1 MAFKDTCREYCV
13 NAAGRLTLFNDA
25 CRYCVDKA
33 GRAAAGRFAVFGV
46 GVCFSLLMAWLYI
59 KDPTFLQYLDLKL
72 YDALLLKRPQHETSG
87 VPVIVDI
94 DEHSLAQYGQWPWPR
109 YRVALLIA
117 KLQQAGVRAVGMDI
131 LFAEPDRTSPKV
143 LQEQLKRD
151 LKVDMGFTGM
161 PQALMDNDSVLASVL
176 KGGPFVLGYFF
187 TFGDAGEAARDK
199 ADACRIHQLPFGL
212 IKRPGTP
219 QDLAFGD
226 TASSVVCPLPVLGA
240 AANGSGFFNTEPDI
254 DGLLRRTP
262 LFVNYQGRVYPN
274 LSLATLM
281 QALGLKNVKIQVDQ
295 DGVQSIKF
303 DKYDTIIPLDAE
315 GQMLI
320 NWRGPR
326 ETFRYVSASKVL
338 DDLLDKDELK
348 GKIVFIGTS
357 AAGLK
362 DLRATPYDAVYPGV
376 EAHATVVDNVLKGDF
391 IHRPTWAPAVEFF
404 AIIVAGIITTGL
416 LIWAKAGWSLV
427 PVLASGYGMW
437 WGAGFFLDAR
447 AAYIS
452 PLYSMITLGGNF
464 GLLTLLKY
472 WREEGQKKFLHAT
485 FQSYLAPELIDQM
498 FTNKTMPKLGGEARV
513 ITAYFTDIQSFSTF
527 SEKLTAVQLVELLN
541 EYLTAMTDILLGDMG
556 TLDKYEGDAIIAF
569 IGAPLDVPDHG
580 MRACRIAVAMQNKL
594 LELREKWRNEQQL
607 PGEPE
612 RNTKNLP
619 TEEWAP
625 GDKWPK
631 VVHAMRMRI
640 GVNSGEMVVGNMG
653 STMRMNYTMMGD
665 AVNLAARLEAGAKQ
679 YGVFSMVSM
688 FTMELKFGNEQG
700 DIRSVADTVETRFID
715 NIQVVGKEEP
725 VKVYELVAMK
735 GGLTDLE
742 RELIQRF
749 DTAMTLYLDQQ
760 WDQALAAFER
770 AQEVER
776 FPELK
781 LTPSKVF
788 MDRCRN
794 YKDNPPVEPGAAW
807 DGVYRMTKK

>member
-1 MAFKDTCREYCV
+1 MHYFKDTCRYCLDT
-13 NAAGRLTLFNDA
+13 AGRLA
-25 CRYCVDKA
+25 SGK
-33 GRAAAGRFAVFGV
+33 FAVFGA
-46 GVCFSLLMAWLYI
+46 GLLFSMLMAWLYVQQ
-59 KDPTFLQYLDLKL
+59 PTFLQYLDLKL
-72 YDALLLKRPQHETSG
+72 YDALLLQTRTHKAG
-87 VPVIVDI
+87 DLLVVVDI
-94 DEHSLAQYGQWPWPR
+94 DERSLAEYGQWPWPR

-117 KLQQAGVRAVGMDI
+117 KLQQAGVRSVGMDI

-143 LQEQLKRD
+143 LKEQLKRD
-151 LKVDMGFTGM
+151 LQVDMDFTGM
-161 PQALMDNDSVLASVL
+161 PEALMDNDAVFANVLH
-176 KGGPFVLGYFF
+176 GGPFVLGYFF
-187 TFGDAGEAARDK
+187 DFASKQDK
-199 ADACRIHQLPFGL
+199 QTEKKTYCNVHPLSCGV
-212 IKRPGTP
+212 IKEPGTP
-219 QDLAFGD
+219 ENMVFGNV
-226 TASSVVCPLPVLGA
+226 APAVVTPLDVLSRS
-240 AANGSGFFNTEPDI
+240 ANGSGFFNTEPDI

-262 LFVNYQGRVYPN
+262 LFINYEGSYYPS
-274 LSLATLM
+274 LSLATIM
-281 QALGLKNVKIQVDQ
+281 QGLGLKFAKIKGGPA
-295 DGVQSIKF
+295 GVESLQLGK
-303 DKYDTIIPLDAE
+303 TVIPLDAK

-320 NWRGPR
+320 NWRGPK

-338 DDLLDKDELK
+338 GDLLAKDELK

-362 DLRATPYDAVYPGV
+362 DLRATPFDAVYPGV
-376 EAHATVVDNVLKGDF
+376 EAHATVVDNILTNDF
-391 IHRPTWAPAVEFF
+391 IFRPDWAPGMEFIL
-404 AIIVAGIITTGL
+404 IIAAGIVTTGL

-437 WGAGFFLDAR
+437 WGA
-447 AAYIS
+447 AYILEKQGAYVS
-452 PLYSMITLGGNF
+452 PLYSMLTLVGNF

-541 EYLTAMTDILLGDMG
+541 EYLTAMTDILLEDMG

-580 MRACRIAVAMQNKL
+580 MRACRIAVDMQAKL
-594 LELREKWRNEQQL
+594 LELREKWKNEQQL
-607 PGEPE
+607 PNEPE

-619 TEEWAP
+619 AEEWAP
-625 GDKWPK
+625 SDKWPK
-631 VVHAMRMRI
+631 VVHDMRMRI

-688 FTMELKFGNEQG
+688 FTMDLEFKDETGSTK
-700 DIRSVADTVETRFID
+700 RVSDTVEARFID

-735 GGLTDLE
+735 DGLTEQEQDL
-742 RELIQRF
+742 IKRF
-749 DTAMTLYLDQQ
+749 EAAMALYLDQQ
-760 WDQALAAFER
+760 WDQALAAFEH

-788 MDRCRN
+788 MDRCRA
-794 YKDNPPVEPGAAW
+794 YKENPPVEPGQTW

>member
-1 MAFKDTCREYCV
+1 MGFMDSCRQYCV
-13 NAAGRLTLFNDA
+13 DAAGRMTLFNDA
-25 CRYCVDKA
+25 CRYCVDKTSRMA
-33 GRAAAGRFAVFGV
+33 GGRFAVFGA
-46 GVCFSLLMAWLYI
+46 GVLFSMLMAWMYV

-72 YDALLLKRPQHETSG
+72 YDALLLQSDTAETTG
-87 VPVIVDI
+87 VPVVVDI
-94 DEHSLAQYGQWPWPR
+94 DERSLGEYGQWPWPR

-131 LFAEPDRTSPKV
+131 LFAEPDRTSPNV
-143 LQEQLKRD
+143 LKEQLKRD
-151 LKVDMGFTGM
+151 LKVNMGFTGM
-161 PQALMDNDSVLASVL
+161 PEALMDNDSVLASVL

-187 TFGDAGEAARDK
+187 NFSEEIGQDQNKECHVHT
-199 ADACRIHQLPFGL
+199 LPGGVV
-212 IKRPGTP
+212 KEPGTP
-219 QDLAFGD
+219 EDLIFGNV
-226 TASSVVCPLPVLGA
+226 APAIVCPLPVLGE

-262 LFVNYQGRVYPN
+262 LFINFEGALYPS

-281 QALGLKNVKIQVDQ
+281 QGLGLKFAKIKGGPAGVESLQV
-295 DGVQSIKF
+295 GNTV
-303 DKYDTIIPLDAE
+303 IPLDAE
-315 GQMLI
+315 GQMLV
-320 NWRGPR
+320 NWRGPK

-338 DDLLDKDELK
+338 GDRLDKEELK

-376 EAHATVVDNVLKGDF
+376 EAHATVVDNILKGDF
-391 IHRPTWAPAVEFF
+391 IHRPPWVPAIEFF

-416 LIWAKAGWSLV
+416 LLWAKAGWSLV
-427 PVLASGYGMW
+427 PVLGSGYAMW
-437 WGAGFFLDAR
+437 WGAAYVLETKGM
-447 AAYIS
+447 YIS
-452 PLYSMITLGGNF
+452 PLYSMLTLGGNF

-498 FTNKTMPKLGGEARV
+498 FANKTMPKLGGEARV

-541 EYLTAMTDILLGDMG
+541 EYLTAMTDILLEDMG

-580 MRACRIAVAMQNKL
+580 MRACRIAVDMQAKL

-607 PGEPE
+607 PNEPE
-612 RNTKNLP
+612 RNTKALP
-619 TEEWAP
+619 AEEWGP
-625 GDKWPK
+625 GEKWPK
-631 VVHAMRMRI
+631 VVHDMRMRI

-688 FTMELKFGNEQG
+688 FTMNLEFADVEGRIQ
-700 DIRSVADTVETRFID
+700 RVMDTVEARFID
-715 NIQVVGKEEP
+715 NIQVVGKDEP

-735 GGLTDLE
+735 GGLTDAE
-742 RELIQRF
+742 KELLRRF
-749 DTAMTLYLDQQ
+749 DAAMTLYLDQQ
-760 WDQALAAFER
+760 WDQALEGFAA

-788 MDRCRN
+788 MDRCRL
-794 YKDNPPVEPGAAW
+794 YKKNPPVEPGKTW